1 MANILHEF
9 TVKAEASRIFE
20 CVSTPAG
27 LDQWWTHS
35 SSGRPQP
42 GEIYALGFGPEYD
55 WEARVSRCAKDAEF
69 ELEMTE
75 AADEWQDT
83 RVGFRLL
90 PLGDHTQVSFW
101 HKGWKEE
108 THHFGT
114 TSLLLGHVPAPAQA
128 PPRKRRSGSLR
139 TAARSLI
146 RRLMNRER

>member
-9 TVKAEASRIFE
+9 TVKAAPSRIFE

-55 WEARVSRCAKDAEF
+55 WEARVSRFAKDAEF

-114 TSLLLGHVPAPAQA
+114 TSFCWAMYLRLLRRHLENGEVVPYEQ
-128 PPRKRRSGSLR
+128 
-139 TAARSLI
+139 
-146 RRLMNRER
+146 RLEA